1 MKKSILFS
9 ILCLV
14 TGFTALAQSTSW
26 TGAADSVWAN
36 ASNWTSGVPTQTV
49 DAVIGDANFTGSNE
63 PAITAAAACRAL
75 TVASGHTLEVATGSE
90 LQISGCLTN
99 NGVITGDSLQVI
111 FTGTSTIEGAGTAV
125 YKKFKVASGA
135 SIILNKPISI
145 KGDLIIDG
153 TFSTGSNSVTFSGS
167 SASSL
172 SGTSAVTLSIVIL
185 NKPASSLTL
194 QTPLTVTGTLTL
206 TEGII
211 HTTATNL
218 LSLADDATA
227 SAGSSASY
235 VDGPVKKIGND
246 AFVFP
251 LGAGGVWARLAITAP
266 SVATDAFTAQYFA
279 SAYSNTDSLNGVNN
293 VSKVEH
299 WNCERSAGTSTV
311 NIELYWED
319 NARSGISDYND
330 LVVARW
336 NGSKWE
342 NGGQLSVVSGTQ
354 GKISSLSQSS
364 FGFFTLGSGSGLNV
378 LPITL
383 VNFEAFLNQQMQVEL
398 AWETETEVNNNYFS
412 LERSADGT
420 TFETIA
426 MVKGAGTSTT
436 KHAYTAIDKQPL
448 SGLAY
453 YRLRQVDFNG
463 LMTISAI
470 TTVDIRPA
478 VEDMEVYPNPA
489 NGDAFA
495 IAFKDLP
502 GTEVKV
508 AVCNEMGGTV
518 YERTFSG
525 ELESSFIAIAPA
537 APIMA
542 GMYWVIVS
550 SGNSVYKRKLVIR

>member
-9 ILCLV
+9 LLCLLA
-14 TGFTALAQSTSW
+14 GLTAPAQSTSW
-26 TGAADSVWAN
+26 TGAADSVWSN
-36 ASNWTSGVPTQTV
+36 ASNWTSGVPTSTV
-49 DAVIGDANFTGSNE
+49 DAVIGDTNFTGSFG

-75 TVASGHTLEVATGSE
+75 TVASGYTLQVATGSE
-90 LQISGCLTN
+90 LQVSGNLTN
-99 NGVITGDSLQVI
+99 NGVISGDTLNFA
-111 FTGTSTIEGAGTAV
+111 FTDTSTIEGSGTAV
-125 YKKFKVASGA
+125 YKTFKVASGA
-135 SIILNKPISI
+135 SVTLNSPLSI
-145 KGDLIIDG
+145 KGDLIVDG
-153 TFSTGSNSVTFSGS
+153 TLSTGSNSVTFSGS

-172 SGTSAVTLSIVIL
+172 SGTSAVTLGIVIV

-194 QTPLTVTGTLTL
+194 QTPVTVTGTLTL
-206 TEGII
+206 TDGII
-211 HTTATNL
+211 NTTATNL
-218 LSLADDATA
+218 LTLADNAT
-227 SAGSSASY
+227 SGTGSSTSY
-235 VDGPVKKIGND
+235 IDGPAKKIGND

-251 LGAGGVWARLAITAP
+251 LGNGGVWARLAITAP

-279 SAYSNTDSLNGVNN
+279 SAYSNTDSLDGVNN

-319 NARSGISDYND
+319 NTRSGISDYND

-354 GKISSLSQSS
+354 GKISSLSQSA
-364 FGFFTLGSGSGLNV
+364 FGFFTFGSGNGLNV

-383 VNFEAFLNQQMQVEL
+383 VNFEAVLNQQMQVEL

-412 LERSADGT
+412 LERSADGGA
-420 TFETIA
+420 FETIA
-426 MVKGAGTSTT
+426 MVKGAGTSTV
-436 KHAYTAIDKQPL
+436 KQAYTAMDKQPL
-448 SGLAY
+448 SGLTY
-453 YRLRQVDFNG
+453 YRLRQIDFNG

-470 TTVDIRPA
+470 TTVDIRQA
-478 VEDMEVYPNPA
+478 VDDMEVYPNPA

-495 IAFKDLP
+495 IAFKELP
-502 GTEVKV
+502 GTAVKI
-508 AVCNEMGGTV
+508 AVCNELGGIV
-518 YERTFSG
+518 YEKTFSG
-525 ELESSFIAIAPA
+525 ELESPFIAIAPA
-537 APIMA
+537 APIMP